1 VASTSKAG
9 GRKGEDPQTV
19 DFETAIKKLETIVET
34 MEEGDLPLETLLQRY
49 EEGTQLVQ
57 ACQGKLEEAELKI
70 KKLEKSGSSE
80 AFLSALEDPEQAA
93 ED

>member
-1 VASTSKAG
+1 MASTSKAG
-9 GRKGEDPQTV
+9 GRKGETQAV
-19 DFETAIKKLETIVET
+19 DFETAIKKLETIVEA

-70 KKLEKSGSSE
+70 KMLEKSGSSE
-80 AFLSALEDPEQAA
+80 AYLSALEDAEQAT